1 MPPVRPS
8 ELESQILAV
17 LWERGPSVVRDVQEA
32 LADGRQRAYT
42 TVLTTLQIMEKKGLV
57 THDREGQANVYRP
70 LVTREQ
76 VAQPVVQTLVRNL
89 FGGDATRAV
98 QALLDSSDL
107 SAAELKEIRRMINE
121 AARDKKT
128 DGQ

>member
-1 MPPVRPS
+1 MSVVRPS
-8 ELESQILAV
+8 ELESQVLAV

-32 LADGRQRAYT
+32 LPDGRQRAYT
-42 TVLTTLQIMEKKGLV
+42 TVLTTLQIMERKGLV
-57 THDREGQANVYRP
+57 THEREGQSNVYRP

-76 VAQPVVQTLVRNL
+76 IAQPAVRTLVRNL

-107 SAAELKEIRRMINE
+107 SPAELKEIRRMINE
-121 AARDKKT
+121 AAREKKT

>member
-32 LADGRQRAYT
+32 LPDGRQRAYT
-42 TVLTTLQIMEKKGLV
+42 TVLTTLQIMERKGLV

-70 LVTREQ
+70 LVTRDQ

-121 AARDKKT
+121 AARDRKA
-128 DGQ
+128 DGP

>member
-17 LWERGPSVVRDVQEA
+17 LWERGPSLVRDVQEA
-32 LADGRQRAYT
+32 LPDGRQRAYT
-42 TVLTTLQIMEKKGLV
+42 TVLTTLQIMERKGLV

-70 LVTREQ
+70 LVTRDQ

-121 AARDKKT
+121 AARDRKA
-128 DGQ
+128 DGP